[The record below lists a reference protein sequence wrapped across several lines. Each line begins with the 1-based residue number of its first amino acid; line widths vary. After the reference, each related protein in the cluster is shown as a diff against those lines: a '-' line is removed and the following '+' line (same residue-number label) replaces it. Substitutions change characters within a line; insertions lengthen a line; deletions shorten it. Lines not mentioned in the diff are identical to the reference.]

1 MTVISRRSDY
11 TFQYN
16 QRQNRHGWLRL
27 TPAYS
32 VKLVEEITTQIELE
46 TRNQGIVL
54 DPFSGTATTG
64 LVVAQT
70 GLASHLLE
78 INPFLVWFGNTKCAD
93 YTSDEL
99 SELGQII
106 PVILQAYKPLIG
118 EALWLPAIHQIE
130 RWWSKSTVEILA
142 AMHHVLGQSIGWPGA
157 GHAANLL
164 WVAFCR
170 LMIDTSAAAFNHVS
184 MSFHEE
190 PPIFSTQTID
200 LFFSEIA
207 SHILHSARQP
217 LPGYA
222 RVFQAD
228 SRQSPPDGK
237 IRYTHVITSPP
248 YPNRVSY
255 IRELRPYMYWT
266 RFLHETSE
274 AGELDWESI
283 GGTWGVAT
291 SRLKEWQPEHYDHD
305 LSEELNLLC
314 ANIEQSHPQNG
325 LLMKQYVYKYFYDMH
340 QHLANLRPAL
350 VPGAQLNYIVGNSSF
365 YGHLVPTERILANS
379 LARLGYSQI
388 ECHIVRK
395 RNSKK
400 ELFEYCLSAT
410 WSG

>member
-32 VKLVEEITTQIELE
+32 VKLVEEITKQVELG
-46 TRNQGIVL
+46 TRNQGTVL

-64 LVVAQT
+64 LVAAQI
-70 GLASHLLE
+70 GLTSHLLE
-78 INPFLVWFGNTKCAD
+78 INPFLVWLGNIKCAD
-93 YTSDEL
+93 YTPDEL
-99 SELGQII
+99 TELQEII
-106 PVILQAYKPLIG
+106 ALTLQAYKPFIG
-118 EALWLPAIHQIE
+118 EDLWLPAIHQIE
-130 RWWSKSTVEILA
+130 RWWSKNTLAILA
-142 AMHHVLGQSIGWPGA
+142 AIHHVLIQHIGQPGV
-157 GHAANLL
+157 GHAGSLL
-164 WVAFCR
+164 WIAFCR

-184 MSFHEE
+184 MSFQEE
-190 PPIFSTQTID
+190 PPAYNTQTID
-200 LFFSEIA
+200 LFFAEIA
-207 SHILHSARQP
+207 SHILHSARHP

-222 RVFQAD
+222 RVFQTD
-228 SRQSPPDGK
+228 SRQSPPDRDV
-237 IRYTHVITSPP
+237 RYTHVITSPP

-266 RFLHETSE
+266 GFLHEASA

-291 SRLKEWQPEHYDHD
+291 SRLKEWQPEFAE
-305 LSEELNLLC
+305 LPEEINLLC
-314 ANIEQSHPQNG
+314 SKIEQSHPQNG
-325 LLMKQYVYKYFYDMH
+325 LLMNRYVYKYFYDMH
-340 QHLANLRPAL
+340 QHLANLRVAL
-350 VPGAQLNYIVGNSSF
+350 ASGARLKYIVGNSSF
-365 YGHLVPTERILANS
+365 YGHVVPTEKFLANS

-388 ECHIVRK
+388 ECQVVRK